1 MNDFAFDEALENYG
15 LGDDVTRKMGQDKS
29 TELTDEVLCPPV
41 HPRFDHDWNFRF
53 MKGRDPIRLSD
64 S

>member
-1 MNDFAFDEALENYG
+1 M
-15 LGDDVTRKMGQDKS
+15 GDDSS

-53 MKGRDPIRLSD
+53 MKGTDLLLFTDFSHIVVVK
-64 S
+64 

>member
-1 MNDFAFDEALENYG
+1 M
-15 LGDDVTRKMGQDKS
+15 GDDDS

-53 MKGRDPIRLSD
+53 MKGKDPYSKLTRLYHKY
-64 S
+64 